1 MKVPDLLLLG
11 VAAFLAG
18 TLLGSLLIRALGG
31 RPISRLPHVYRERH
45 AETQEWLERRNL
57 LRLPGA
63 CLVESV
69 RPWVLGE
76 SAAVFF
82 LSTAGI
88 LGGGIA
94 EVAAAFPAAVAFGAG
109 VLFLALR
116 GEARR
121 ALLSVQRDL
130 PVACFLLSL
139 LLESG
144 MGPSAALQETVTALP
159 AGPLAREIGELVRAR
174 SLGVPRE
181 ETLDRSRSRVP
192 SEEYR
197 LFLNHIRQGERLGI
211 GLSASLR
218 ELSANLLETQRDR
231 GETIAQQA
239 AVKMLAPLV
248 LFILPAVFLII
259 LSPVLFGLWGRIGG

>member
-1 MKVPDLLLLG
+1 MRAPDLLLLG
-11 VAAFLAG
+11 FATFLAG
-18 TLLGSLLIRALGG
+18 ALIGSLLIRALGG
-31 RPISRLPHVYRERH
+31 LPVSHLPHVYRETH
-45 AETQEWLERRNL
+45 ARVQEWLERRNI
-57 LRLPGA
+57 LRLPGS
-63 CLVESV
+63 CLVDSV
-69 RPWVLGE
+69 RPWILGE
-76 SAAVFF
+76 SAMAIT
-82 LSTAGI
+82 LSAAGF
-88 LGGGIA
+88 LGGGFAPIGKA
-94 EVAAAFPAAVAFGAG
+94 IPAAVAIGI
-109 VLFLALR
+109 VTLFLALR

-181 ETLDRSRSRVP
+181 ESLDRSRRRVP
-192 SEEYR
+192 SGDYR
-197 LFLNHIRQGERLGI
+197 LFLSHIRQGERLGI
-211 GLSASLR
+211 GLSGSLR
-218 ELSANLLETQRDR
+218 ELSAKLLESQRDR
-231 GETIAQQA
+231 AETIAQQA

-248 LFILPAVFLII
+248 LFIFPAVFLII

>member
-1 MKVPDLLLLG
+1 MNIPDLLLLG
-11 VAAFLAG
+11 FAACIAG
-18 TLLGSLLIRALGG
+18 TLLGSLLVRATRG
-31 RPISRLPHVYRERH
+31 RPISRLPSAYRERH

-63 CLVESV
+63 CLVDSV
-69 RPWVLGE
+69 RPWILGE
-76 SAAVFF
+76 SATVIF

-94 EVAAAFPAAVAFGAG
+94 EAGKALPAAVGFGAG

-144 MGPSAALQETVTALP
+144 MGPSAALQESVAALP

-174 SLGVPRE
+174 SLGVPRDE
-181 ETLDRSRSRVP
+181 SLDRSRNRVP
-192 SEEYR
+192 SEDYR

-211 GLSASLR
+211 GLSGSLR
-218 ELSANLLETQRDR
+218 ELSAKLLESQRDR
-231 GETIAQQA
+231 AETVAQQA

-248 LFILPAVFLII
+248 LFIFPAVFLII
-259 LSPVLFGLWGRIGG
+259 LSPVLFGLWGRFGG

>member
-1 MKVPDLLLLG
+1 M
-11 VAAFLAG
+11 
-18 TLLGSLLIRALGG
+18 
-31 RPISRLPHVYRERH
+31 
-45 AETQEWLERRNL
+45 
-57 LRLPGA
+57 
-63 CLVESV
+63 ESV